1 MKEIRPSRIGTP
13 GKSEDIVETADVI
26 VIGGGVIGGACAYN
40 LARAGA
46 RVTLLEK
53 SEIASGASGGSAGG
67 VRQQNRAPAELP
79 LAMAANPIWKTLEQ
93 ELEADLEYRRG
104 GHLTLVEHE
113 EQVPVLEASVERQ
126 RGRGL
131 DLRMVRGREL
141 RDLVPAAGPQIIA
154 GSYSPQDGFANP
166 MLVTKAFPAA
176 ARRFGARIC
185 TRTEVTAIRRE
196 GNRVVG
202 VDSSR
207 GPIASH
213 WVINAAGAWSPILS
227 SALDIDL
234 PIRPVALQ
242 MMVTERAPQMLRP
255 VLGCLGRG
263 LSLKQMPQGQFVIGG
278 GWPGIPDLAADRG
291 WPKIGSPNGS
301 ASQVTAVLPATS
313 GLLVL
318 RVWNS
323 LEAKTID
330 DLPVLGAVDGL
341 EGYLLATGFSG
352 HGFALA
358 PSVGAVLTEFITMG
372 KTSVSL
378 DQLNLRRF
386 AGYDPEKIKA
396 FQAPVPGEGVGT
408 GTLIA

>member
-1 MKEIRPSRIGTP
+1 
-13 GKSEDIVETADVI
+13 
-26 VIGGGVIGGACAYN
+26 
-40 LARAGA
+40 
-46 RVTLLEK
+46 
-53 SEIASGASGGSAGG
+53 
-67 VRQQNRAPAELP
+67 
-79 LAMAANPIWKTLEQ
+79 
-93 ELEADLEYRRG
+93 
-104 GHLTLVEHE
+104 
-113 EQVPVLEASVERQ
+113 
-126 RGRGL
+126 
-131 DLRMVRGREL
+131 
-141 RDLVPAAGPQIIA
+141 
-154 GSYSPQDGFANP
+154 
-166 MLVTKAFPAA
+166 
-176 ARRFGARIC
+176 
-185 TRTEVTAIRRE
+185 
-196 GNRVVG
+196 
-202 VDSSR
+202 
-207 GPIASH
+207 
-213 WVINAAGAWSPILS
+213 
-227 SALDIDL
+227 
-234 PIRPVALQ
+234 
-242 MMVTERAPQMLRP
+242 
-255 VLGCLGRG
+255 LGCLGRG

-278 GWPGIPDLAADRG
+278 GWPGIPDVAADRG

-358 PSVGAVLTEFITMG
+358 PSVGALLAEFVTTG
-372 KTSVSL
+372 KTSISL